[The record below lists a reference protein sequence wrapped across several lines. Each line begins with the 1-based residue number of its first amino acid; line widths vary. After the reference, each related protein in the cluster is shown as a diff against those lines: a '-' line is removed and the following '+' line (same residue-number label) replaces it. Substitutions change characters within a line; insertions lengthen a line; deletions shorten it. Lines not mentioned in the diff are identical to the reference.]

1 MNALEQW
8 KAKYYPTPAADATP
22 RNAAAHSLMKWE
34 GLRPAVLQEFDIK
47 QYGSTLLG
55 DDDDDDEFPLT
66 SSTCALCLNFIDDE
80 SFTEDKQCAKCPLA
94 IVRGG
99 VPCTLST
106 KHEYD
111 SPWGE
116 MVYRN
121 NPEPMIV
128 WLKQAVAYSEETI
141 E

>member
-22 RNAAAHSLMKWE
+22 QHAAAHSLKKWE
-34 GLRPAVLQEFDIK
+34 GLRPEVLQEFGIK
-47 QYGSTLLG
+47 QYRSTLLG
-55 DDDDDDEFPLT
+55 GDDEFPLR
-66 SSTCALCLNFIDDE
+66 SNTCALCLNFIGDE

-99 VPCTLST
+99 VPCTAGM
-106 KHEYD
+106 EYECR
-111 SPWGE
+111 SPWDE
-116 MVYRN
+116 MVRGN

-128 WLKQAVAYSEETI
+128 WLKQAVEYSKENI
-141 E
+141 K